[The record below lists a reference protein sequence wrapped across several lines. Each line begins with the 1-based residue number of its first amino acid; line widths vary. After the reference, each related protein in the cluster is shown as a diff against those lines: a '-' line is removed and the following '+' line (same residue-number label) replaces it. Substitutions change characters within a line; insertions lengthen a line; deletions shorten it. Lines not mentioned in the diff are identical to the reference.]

1 MNISCECGRVP
12 AGFSSHEGMQSFSF
26 LGFSTPLLPPSSLL
40 PAIPALPLIFHEVKT
55 AAVLVVFFS
64 VEAVSELESL
74 EAHSQD
80 RAALHVSGSHLVCM
94 SFGFCWMWLQDQD
107 GICKNR
113 SSHLTH
119 CCTVFFYS
127 MFFPSA
133 YQIAIHPVPRLHL
146 QHFLWLLQ

>member
-12 AGFSSHEGMQSFSF
+12 AGFSSHEGTQSFSF

-40 PAIPALPLIFHEVKT
+40 PATPALPLSFHEVRT
-55 AAVLVVFFS
+55 AAVPVVLQRGSCFRTRVTRS
-64 VEAVSELESL
+64 T
-74 EAHSQD
+74 SQD
-80 RAALHVSGSHLVCM
+80 RSALLVSRGHLVCM

-107 GICKNR
+107 GICKDR

-133 YQIAIHPVPRLHL
+133 HQIAIHPVPRVHL